1 VYSKCNEISINTI
14 VVAFF
19 LIVVVVLSNGCEF
32 PGCECFN
39 SHQKSWAE

>member
-1 VYSKCNEISINTI
+1 MKLVLTLLLLLL
-14 VVAFF
+14 F